1 MKITEWMGTPTGIRT
16 VNTALIAVLGLLLIG
31 MSIAGT
37 IMVLEEPLIDV
48 EHSYVFM
55 TVYAFGG
62 TVVFLTA
69 NGSPRFSIFMGG
81 ITFAVMNL
89 IQQAM
94 IIDHFGSIPTAILS
108 TLMDFAMIIS
118 CILCLIGDTHSPYRL
133 LGICAI
139 HFANMFTAQMLDV
152 IGLMDTLGETTF
164 WWTTLACLFI
174 ILYMFLLLRPGIR
187 EDTIK
192 SRIKKGITV
201 IDSSYV
207 TGPSAAISDKDVP
220 ALLGEDRSS
229 WTPNEDL
236 VRISE
241 YRTAVHE
248 DDRVSYLVTYVWD
261 DEEKVRM
268 TIASDT
274 DYKPY
279 GSGFVLVGH
288 SFEDADGA
296 RYLRLYGEEGI
307 FIKLLVVEGEIARES
322 ILKRFTDPIEYIKD
336 KLTTG

>member
-1 MKITEWMGTPTGIRT
+1 MKITEWMGTPTGIKT
-16 VNTALIAVLGLLLIG
+16 INTILIAVLGLLMIG

-37 IMVLEEPLIDV
+37 IMALEEPLIDV
-48 EHSYVFM
+48 EYSYVFM
-55 TVYAFGG
+55 TIYAFGG

-118 CILCLIGDTHSPYRL
+118 CILCLIEDTHSPYRL

-207 TGPSAAISDKDVP
+207 TGPSAAISDKDVA
-220 ALLGEDRSS
+220 ALLGEDRSA
-229 WTPNEDL
+229 WTPD
-236 VRISE
+236 VDMGRISE

-248 DDRVSYLVTYVWD
+248 DDKVSYLVTYVWD

-268 TIASDT
+268 TMASDT

>member
-1 MKITEWMGTPTGIRT
+1 
-16 VNTALIAVLGLLLIG
+16 
-31 MSIAGT
+31 
-37 IMVLEEPLIDV
+37 
-48 EHSYVFM
+48 
-55 TVYAFGG
+55 
-62 TVVFLTA
+62 
-69 NGSPRFSIFMGG
+69 MGG

-207 TGPSAAISDKDVP
+207 TGPSAAISDKDVA
-220 ALLGEDRSS
+220 ALLGEDRSA
-229 WTPNEDL
+229 WTPD
-236 VRISE
+236 VDMGRISE

-248 DDRVSYLVTYVWD
+248 DDKVSYLVTYVWD

-268 TIASDT
+268 TMASDT

>member
-62 TVVFLTA
+62 TVMLLTA
-69 NGSPRFSIFMGG
+69 NGSPRFSIFIGG
-81 ITFAVMNL
+81 IAFAVMNL
-89 IQQAM
+89 IQQT
-94 IIDHFGSIPTAILS
+94 IIITSYGYVPSAILS

-139 HFANMFTAQMLDV
+139 HFANMFTAQMIDV
-152 IGLMDTLGETTF
+152 LGIMDTLEENTF
-164 WWTTLACLFI
+164 WWTALANLFL

-187 EDTIK
+187 EDTVK
-192 SRIKKGITV
+192 NRIRKGITV
-201 IDSSYV
+201 IGSTLV

-220 ALLGEDRSS
+220 ALLGEDRSG
-229 WTPNEDL
+229 WTANGD
-236 VRISE
+236 VDGMSE

-248 DDRVSYLVTYVWD
+248 DGKVSYIISYVWGGE
-261 DEEKVRM
+261 DEVRM
-268 TIASDT
+268 AIAPES

-279 GSGFVLVGH
+279 GTGFVLRGH
-288 SFEDADGA
+288 SIEDADGA
-296 RYLRLYGEEGI
+296 RYLRLYGDEGF
-307 FIKLLVVEGEIARES
+307 FIRLLVVEGEFEDDS
-322 ILKRFTDPIEYIKD
+322 IIKRFTDPIEYIKD